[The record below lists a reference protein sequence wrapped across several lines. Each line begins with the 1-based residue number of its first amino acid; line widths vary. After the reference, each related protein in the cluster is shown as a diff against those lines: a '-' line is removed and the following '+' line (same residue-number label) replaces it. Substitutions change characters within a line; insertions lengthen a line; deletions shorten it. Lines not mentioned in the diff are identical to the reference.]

1 LPIETGEPIDAK
13 AADASTLDDYSLRS
27 LLDHV
32 VRDTG
37 FSFNWQVL
45 SQMQRSVTKWA
56 ADSQLR
62 LRGDTQGLI
71 DETWIMHALELRG

>member
-1 LPIETGEPIDAK
+1 MPWLIGTRRPPGIG
-13 AADASTLDDYSLRS
+13 R
-27 LLDHV
+27 LLCV
-32 VRDTG
+32 
-37 FSFNWQVL
+37 VL

-71 DETWIMHALELRG
+71 DDLFGSCASPHIHLSCLPHRSPNETRG